1 MTIITYIIN
10 VRGNKNM
17 KNLSIPTKPI
27 PISSNQP
34 NNKTQKTTLTGT
46 LENEQKGG

>member
-17 KNLSIPTKPI
+17 KNPTIKTKPN
-27 PISSNQP
+27 PISPNQP
-34 NNKTQKTTLTGT
+34 NNKTQKTTLAGT
-46 LENEQKGG
+46 LENKQKGG